1 MSKQANGDTGAAQ
14 VGVQELIDRLKS
26 DGVDEGQRE
35 AEVLIASARQQALR
49 IVDEA
54 RREADCIVSKAKQ
67 EAQHIVEFGEA
78 DLRLASRDALLKL
91 KKSFQQEF
99 QQRFTR
105 LVKHT
110 IADESFTQQLILE
123 VARRSVPDDPQVE
136 MRILIPSQHMEAVE
150 LSNLQ
155 SDAAAGSMAHFVLG
169 LCGDVLRDGITFAA
183 LESKSSG
190 IRVQLVD
197 QDVELDLTDE
207 ALSVV
212 LMRFLAP
219 RFRAIT
225 SEKE

>member
-26 DGVDEGQRE
+26 DGVEEGQRE
-35 AEVLIASARQQALR
+35 AEELIASARLQALR

-54 RREADCIVSKAKQ
+54 RNEADRIVSKAKQ
-67 EAQHIVEFGEA
+67 AAQHIVEFGEA
-78 DLRLASRDALLKL
+78 DLKLASRDALLKL
-91 KKSFQQEF
+91 KESFQHEF
-99 QQRFTR
+99 QQRFSR
-105 LVKHT
+105 LVKHSLE
-110 IADESFTQQLILE
+110 DEKFLQQLILE
-123 VARRSVPDDPQVE
+123 VARRSVPDDPKAE
-136 MRILIPSQHMEAVE
+136 MRILIPSQHLEAME

-155 SDAAAGSMAHFVLG
+155 ADAASGSLTHFVLG

-183 LESKSSG
+183 AETKSSG

-197 QDVELDLTDE
+197 QDVELDFTDE
-207 ALSVV
+207 ALAAV
-212 LMRFLAP
+212 LMRFLSP